1 MSEGKYIDRAV
12 AASLILEL
20 FDKQTCV
27 PRSVINEEVAE
38 LHRSRGGRLSRNPD
52 VTIGTGLDRLRE
64 EDKAYNEPPGFW
76 HIDSAG
82 VDKDSPKYKCYE
94 QRVLKSR

>member
-1 MSEGKYIDRAV
+1 MSEDKYIDRAV

-20 FDKQTCV
+20 SDKQTCV
-27 PRSVINEEVAE
+27 PRNVINEEVAE
-38 LHRSRGGRLSRNPD
+38 LHRSRGGRLS

-82 VDKDSPKYKCYE
+82 VEKDSPKYKCYE
-94 QRVLKSR
+94 QRVLQSR